1 MAKVHA
7 RVLTESGLRHERE
20 RLLHEAG
27 VTETDLRRRGDQ
39 HQLNA
44 KERVILG
51 DLDDLQWLMT

>member
-1 MAKVHA
+1 MAKVQA
-7 RVLTESGLRHERE
+7 RFFTESDLKCERE

-27 VTETDLRRRGDQ
+27 VSERDLRQRGAQ
-39 HQLNA
+39 HRLNA